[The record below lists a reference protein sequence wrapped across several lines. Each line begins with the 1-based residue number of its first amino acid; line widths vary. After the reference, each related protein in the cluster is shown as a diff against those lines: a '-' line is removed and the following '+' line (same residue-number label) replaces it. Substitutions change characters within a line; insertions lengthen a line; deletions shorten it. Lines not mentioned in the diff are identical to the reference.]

1 MLCLLST
8 SQPGQTSTDE
18 VRRRDLR
25 AELLAAETEARE
37 KKRKAEGKPALQPE
51 GQQQV
56 IAPGSSDDESNKRRK
71 VLQDVIALDRDDDEV
86 GTNEASGPKLDAD
99 PDSECVISL
108 HSMDIFPSLMLTY
121 SDEEQTD
128 NEDEDEDEDED
139 DTAELLRELEKI
151 KRERVE
157 EKAKQVLS
165 SRSLASHPVFHALI
179 AGTRTS

>member
-8 SQPGQTSTDE
+8 SQPGQTSTNE

-56 IAPGSSDDESNKRRK
+56 IVLSSSDDKSNKCCK

-86 GTNEASGPKLDAD
+86 GANEASGPKLDAD

-128 NEDEDEDEDED
+128 NEDEDEDED